1 MTAPSH
7 MPVVPTPITISSA
20 SWKYLTAWLLANIF
34 EKYFLR
40 ARGGGRAPAAQRPP
54 VPVQRESARQV
65 PLTRGRAARP
75 QGDRGPG
82 PALAIASLLQ
92 LTSTDP
98 GHRQPAEYKNLII
111 IKLLSNC
118 VITYHIAAQQQTG
131 ARYFESPAACGD
143 QLRVT

>member
-1 MTAPSH
+1 M
-7 MPVVPTPITISSA
+7 
-20 SWKYLTAWLLANIF
+20 
-34 EKYFLR
+34 R

-82 PALAIASLLQ
+82 PALAMAVSLIIATNQ
-92 LTSTDP
+92 HRPRT
-98 GHRQPAEYKNLII
+98 HRQPAEYKNLII

-131 ARYFESPAACGD
+131 ARYFESQAACGD

>member
-1 MTAPSH
+1 M
-7 MPVVPTPITISSA
+7 SA
-20 SWKYLTAWLLANIF
+20 EDPYDRTEPHASGANTDHDIIRILKIFNSLIIGKYFRKI
-34 EKYFLR
+34 FLR

-82 PALAIASLLQ
+82 PALAIALLLQ

-98 GHRQPAEYKNLII
+98 GHRQPAEYKEFN
-111 IKLLSNC
+111 
-118 VITYHIAAQQQTG
+118 YYQIA
-131 ARYFESPAACGD
+131 
-143 QLRVT
+143 